1 MVLLLLIL
9 THVLVGIVC
18 LLEYHY
24 RAFAGDCG
32 IEDNGGYIDATE
44 SQWLENYQMFSY
56 VNDEFYELI
65 VQNFNVDIHRIGI
78 FG

>member
-1 MVLLLLIL
+1 MFI
-9 THVLVGIVC
+9 
-18 LLEYHY
+18 EYHY